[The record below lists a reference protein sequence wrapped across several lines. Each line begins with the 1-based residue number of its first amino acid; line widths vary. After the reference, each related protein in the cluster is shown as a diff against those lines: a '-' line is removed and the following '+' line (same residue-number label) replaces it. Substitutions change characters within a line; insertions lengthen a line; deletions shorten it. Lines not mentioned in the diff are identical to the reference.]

1 MAVVPRVIVHK
12 RCSVGHSSDLISII
26 PPRHNPVSQCKTHQQ
41 TLLTSVGVLWTLPK
55 GLAHTHWKEIT
66 SSCRHCSKFFNRHY
80 LQEVLVDLTN
90 CCWCVCVC
98 VCGGGWG
105 VHIWGIWA
113 VKKLSRMS
121 KQETQ
126 LTQTY
131 GALSKCVFLSH
142 EKLSKIRGWYIRRLI
157 TLKEPFNDRRGLL

>member
-98 VCGGGWG
+98 VCVCVWGGGG
-105 VHIWGIWA
+105 YIYGEYERLKNFLEWA
-113 VKKLSRMS
+113 N
-121 KQETQ
+121 
-126 LTQTY
+126 
-131 GALSKCVFLSH
+131 
-142 EKLSKIRGWYIRRLI
+142 RRLSWHRHMAHFPNAFSFRTKNCLRSEDDI
-157 TLKEPFNDRRGLL
+157 